1 MNLLF
6 WALTI
11 GVIGKVLLA
20 VGVLIA
26 HSELAHEKRVDAKV
40 LASFRLEHTLTVTG
54 IILIV
59 GGYLM
64 ELYFYDFLAMLTCHG
79 PDCAMGAAV
88 LMGTQP

>member
-11 GVIGKVLLA
+11 GVIGKVMLA

-40 LASFRLEHTLTVTG
+40 LASFRLEHTLTVVG
-54 IILIV
+54 IILIIA
-59 GGYLM
+59 GYFM
-64 ELYFYDFLAMLTCHG
+64 EVYFYDFIQMLTCQG
-79 PDCAMGAAV
+79 SDCMAAVSAAMGE
-88 LMGTQP
+88 